1 MHCETLQWENPLCRF
16 DLQRLLINVYVFT
29 VHGCH
34 SKDMTLVFKPF
45 RVVETIKLNLL
56 HISIIHVTGN
66 DILTFKTTQVRI
78 TN

>member
-45 RVVETIKLNLL
+45 RVVETIKLNFCFTFQSFMLL
-56 HISIIHVTGN
+56 EMI
-66 DILTFKTTQVRI
+66 F
-78 TN
+78 